1 MTQEFTE
8 EWLSSLAA
16 GHEWTAVV
24 PYGRQPGGRVIP
36 VKVVRRTATQ
46 IIAMVG
52 QEERRYRAKDGRL
65 VGGGWEAIP
74 SPASEEAITE
84 ARRENRR
91 LNMVARLRDY
101 DFKKLPYETLE
112 AMFKLLPPQADA

>member
-1 MTQEFTE
+1 MTQKFTE

-24 PYGRQPGGRVIP
+24 PYGHQPGGRVIP

-65 VGGGWEAIP
+65 VRDGWKSIP
-74 SPASEEAITE
+74 SPASEEAIAE

-91 LNMVARLRDY
+91 LNMAARLRDC
-101 DFKKLPYETLE
+101 DFKKLPY
-112 AMFKLLPPQADA
+112 AAVS